1 MQFLMQLCSWLCIQV
16 CIGNTLVRTG
26 MDEEVVAHK
35 AVVLSEMLV
44 FKCEMSWQRISYI
57 LPFNLDPAVG

>member
-1 MQFLMQLCSWLCIQV
+1 
-16 CIGNTLVRTG
+16 